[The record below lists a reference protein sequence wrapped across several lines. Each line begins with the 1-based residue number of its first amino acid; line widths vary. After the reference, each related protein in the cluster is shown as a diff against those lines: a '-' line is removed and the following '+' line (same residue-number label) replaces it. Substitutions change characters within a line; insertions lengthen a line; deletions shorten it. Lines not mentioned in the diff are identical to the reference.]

1 MRAGWGLVG
10 LVVALAIVAVLAR
23 KQLATTA
30 TPQLAVPAV
39 SGAPTS
45 SPGTAV
51 EQSRSVQDQVKQQV
65 ETQMQARPISEAD
78 K

>member
-23 KQLATTA
+23 KQLSTTV
-30 TPQLAVPAV
+30 TPQLAVPAIP
-39 SGAPTS
+39 GAPAS

-51 EQSRSVQDQVKQQV
+51 EQSRSVQEQVKQQV

>member
-30 TPQLAVPAV
+30 TPPLAVPAV
-39 SGAPTS
+39 PGAPAS

-51 EQSRSVQDQVKQQV
+51 EQSRSVQEQVKQQV
-65 ETQMQARPISEAD
+65 EIQMQARPISDVE

>member
-23 KQLATTA
+23 KQLVTTVN
-30 TPQLAVPAV
+30 PQLPV
-39 SGAPTS
+39 SASEGALV
-45 SPGTAV
+45 SPSGTAGG
-51 EQSRSVQDQVKQQV
+51 QSRAVQEQVKQQV

>member
-10 LVVALAIVAVLAR
+10 FVVALAIVAVLAR
-23 KQLATTA
+23 KQLLTTVN
-30 TPQLAVPAV
+30 PPLPV
-39 SGAPTS
+39 SASEGVPTS
-45 SPGTAV
+45 PSGTASG
-51 EQSRSVQDQVKQQV
+51 QSRSVQEQLKQQV

>member
-23 KQLATTA
+23 KQLSTTVNPPLPLSA
-30 TPQLAVPAV
+30 SEGVPA
-39 SGAPTS
+39 SLS
-45 SPGTAV
+45 GTADG
-51 EQSRSVQDQVKQQV
+51 QSRSVQEQVKQQV